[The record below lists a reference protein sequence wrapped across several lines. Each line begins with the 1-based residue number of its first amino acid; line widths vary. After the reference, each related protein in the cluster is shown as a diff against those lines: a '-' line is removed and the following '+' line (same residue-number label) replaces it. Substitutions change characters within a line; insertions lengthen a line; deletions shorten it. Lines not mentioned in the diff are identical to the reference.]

1 MAKVLFECFCFSFVS
16 AFKSGDYFQW
26 VGFISPKGGSII
38 KEEEGKKKSEIFS
51 VKWKLSI
58 TDEGQRKSKEKFILL
73 SWSFD
78 IQDDLL
84 PLLLLPPSSFFL
96 LPPPPPFSSFFFIC
110 VILVGGGAF

>member
-16 AFKSGDYFQW
+16 AVKPGDCFQW
-26 VGFISPKGGSII
+26 VGFNSPKGGSII

-84 PLLLLPPSSFFL
+84 PLLLLLPPSFSFFL
-96 LPPPPPFSSFFFIC
+96 PSPPSPFLK
-110 VILVGGGAF
+110 ILLMYLRERARA